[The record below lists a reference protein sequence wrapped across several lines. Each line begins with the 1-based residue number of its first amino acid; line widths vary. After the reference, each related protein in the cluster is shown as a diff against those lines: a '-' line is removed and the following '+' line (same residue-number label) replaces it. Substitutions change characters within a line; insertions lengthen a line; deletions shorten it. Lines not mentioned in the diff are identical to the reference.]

1 MTRSWGAGPGG
12 RWPPRETGRG
22 VARWGEPRPQC
33 RASPRLVGQRG
44 TAGRDT
50 RPTSGTRKGGQC
62 FSGVAPEQ
70 VRLAWDIPD
79 LRKCQLDCGLLIQ
92 CADRLTL
99 RFLVPP
105 PALKIEFDSPQFH
118 SCTWLG
124 KRLSCNVILLASR
137 LEALQ
142 RILSCVQSFPRSL
155 GPRPQACLSLPRP
168 TCRLLPSLA
177 PPIEGRSAS
186 SPPSPAMLFPP
197 SLARDSSSSFE
208 PQPLC
213 HLLREALLDFRVGHV
228 AHPLAPAAPQS
239 PLSWDLVTVGS
250 LLPCLCHSLA
260 SFSPHLV

>member
-1 MTRSWGAGPGG
+1 MNEFLVTASLGSHPSLCALRPLPRSLSYMGVLGILWEQSRWGAPGRHGKLRKSPSIWGHGHAGPPRSEVQVEAGRTTRSWGVGPGG

-50 RPTSGTRKGGQC
+50 RPTSGARKGGQC
-62 FSGVAPEQ
+62 FSRVAPEQ
-70 VRLAWDIPD
+70 VRLARDIPD

-99 RFLVPP
+99 RFPVPP

-118 SCTWLG
+118 SRTWLG
-124 KRLSCNVILLASR
+124 KRLSCNVILLAAR

-155 GPRPQACLSLPRP
+155 GPRPQACLPLPRP

-177 PPIEGRSAS
+177 PPIEG
-186 SPPSPAMLFPP
+186 
-197 SLARDSSSSFE
+197 
-208 PQPLC
+208 
-213 HLLREALLDFRVGHV
+213 
-228 AHPLAPAAPQS
+228 
-239 PLSWDLVTVGS
+239 
-250 LLPCLCHSLA
+250 
-260 SFSPHLV
+260 